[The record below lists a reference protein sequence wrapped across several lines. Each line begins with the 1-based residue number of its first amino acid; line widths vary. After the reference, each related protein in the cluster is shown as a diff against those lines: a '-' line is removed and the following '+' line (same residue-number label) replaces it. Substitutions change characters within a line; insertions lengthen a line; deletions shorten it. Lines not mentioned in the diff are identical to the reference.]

1 MLTKIIYVIVD
12 CIAIATMLFTIRA
25 FKSIKE
31 RYGHVFIKAMRA
43 SILAIIANIIV
54 AISFNSLMAEH
65 GYCAYFVCL
74 DWTIFYLSGFLL
86 SCCFIPFCA

>member
-54 AISFNSLMAEH
+54 AISFNSL
-65 GYCAYFVCL
+65 
-74 DWTIFYLSGFLL
+74 LSVGHPAQGVRPLA
-86 SCCFIPFCA
+86 SAG